1 MGFDVSTLVASTLGN
16 VGQDIT
22 TYMNEQRQ
30 RRAALV
36 DTQIE
41 HMFTEGR
48 AAYAERKEERK
59 RISENLKYFGTIGF
73 NRTDMEKFASLPQ
86 ADIDRIKA
94 SIQEGQK
101 RALDKGQDFDAASFI
116 GFTVDE
122 TGRAVTGTQPLNYN
136 EWANQTVD
144 GIIGTVDPS
153 KFKTRQ
159 EENSFRDNFK
169 RNLAKQFGSLRGV
182 ESEALAQT
190 AQILGKKPEDLQS
203 VLEDD
208 LLRKD
213 IAPPQYALPYTQE
226 ESLNVRQKETTID
239 KLTIELEE
247 VRALQAQNNTPMGD
261 LEGNFT
267 LFGEPVDPKM
277 TYRMYIKSKE
287 LEIQAQ
293 QAVLTSSRI
302 EKLDNIPVTV
312 QNNIYTGSTRTGDEY
327 LQSAIKGD
335 GFGAFTLGS
344 GKAPAEIVVTTAA
357 NDASRLVN
365 QFQWD
370 GDALRFKT
378 PVSNLTKDII
388 LYRTYKELLQIAD
401 GEGDIARQ
409 NVENLINKDFKN
421 LEGNWRREG
430 ADLSFANH
438 IRDNLTGKVILF
450 DLKANLS
457 KLQALDGEA
466 NGSTEKGVSI
476 LFSNAED
483 ILRSNMNPDTET
495 QQSTIYFDATGMVPP
510 SDNNNNQA
518 DNNNNQESKIVDAAN
533 FSDAIAN
540 TITSD
545 GKENITKKINE
556 IPELSDAIKSAGI
569 RMDLLQAY
577 LNGQE
582 VVNQSNIRQ
591 LVKKFVNENK
601 KKNNNVENVE
611 KVKPTGDELKV
622 ANENFA
628 IVEELVGGTTKD
640 FYQYEDAKV
649 RSDLEKIEKKLNDVQ
664 KQYQDGLIDINKF
677 NSQIRDLGN
686 SSINIVQDLFTES
699 KGSFS
704 PTSSTRKRY
713 DKNVENF
720 NSLFDN

>member
-59 RISENLKYFGTIGF
+59 RISENLKYFGTLGF
-73 NRTDMEKFASLPQ
+73 NRADIEKFASLPQ

-101 RALDKGQDFDAASFI
+101 QALDKGQDFDAASFI

-190 AQILGKKPEDLQS
+190 AQILGKKPEELQS

-208 LLRKD
+208 LVRKD
-213 IAPPQYALPYTQE
+213 IAPPQFALPYTQE
-226 ESLNVRQKETTID
+226 ESLNIRQAELSLD

-247 VRALQAQNNTPMGD
+247 VRALQAQNNTLMGD

-277 TYRMYIKSKE
+277 TYRTYIKSKE
-287 LEIQAQ
+287 LEIQEQ
-293 QAVLTSSRI
+293 QAVLTRNRI
-302 EKLDNIPVTV
+302 EKLDNIPVPV
-312 QNNIYTGSTRTGDEY
+312 QNNIHSGSLRTGDEY
-327 LQSAIKGD
+327 LQSDIKGD
-335 GFGAFTLGS
+335 GFGAFKLGS

-365 QFQWD
+365 QFQWT
-370 GDALRFKT
+370 GDALMFKT
-378 PVSNLTKDII
+378 PISNLTKDII
-388 LYRTYKELLQIAD
+388 LYRTYKELLQIAA
-401 GEGDIARQ
+401 GEGDIALK

-421 LEGNWRREG
+421 LEGNWRKEG

-438 IRDNLTGKVILF
+438 IRDNLSGKVILS

-483 ILRSNMNPDTET
+483 ILRSNMSPDTET

-510 SDNNNNQA
+510 SDNNNNQ
-518 DNNNNQESKIVDAAN
+518 EFKIVDAAN

-556 IPELSDAIKSAGI
+556 IPELSDAITSAGI
-569 RMDLLQAY
+569 DLGSLQAY
-577 LNGQE
+577 LNEQD
-582 VVNQSNIRQ
+582 VVNQSNVRQ
-591 LVKKFVNENK
+591 LIKKFVNENK
-601 KKNNNVENVE
+601 KKNNNVENGE
-611 KVKPTGDELKV
+611 DGKPADKPTGDELKIDY
-622 ANENFA
+622 ER
-628 IVEELVGGTTKD
+628 VEELVGGTRFD
-640 FYQYEDAKV
+640 FDAYEDKKVKLALQRNEDELKSLKEQYE
-649 RSDLEKIEKKLNDVQ
+649 E
-664 KQYQDGLIDINKF
+664 GDI
-677 NSQIRDLGN
+677 SRDEFYDKMKEIGN
-686 SSINIVQDLFTES
+686 STKNIVKDLWPEG
-699 KGSFS
+699 KGQFGME
-704 PTSSTRKRY
+704 TRKRERY

-720 NSLFDN
+720 NLLFDTRKNIQ